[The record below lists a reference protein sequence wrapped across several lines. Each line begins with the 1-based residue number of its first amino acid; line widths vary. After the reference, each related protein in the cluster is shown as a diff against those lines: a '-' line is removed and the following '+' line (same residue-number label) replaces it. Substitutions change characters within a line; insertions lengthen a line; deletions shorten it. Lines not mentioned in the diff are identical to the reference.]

1 MEKVSLLHRISD
13 ALHSDLTMK
22 QILADVLALAIADLG
37 ANDGSIILLDDGG
50 QVADYVLAREEL
62 SPAEARQAVEQV
74 LTRGLAGWVIGH
86 KQAAIVTDTQQDERW
101 VLLPGDTLVVR
112 SAVAAPLLSGEVM
125 RGVLI
130 LVHSEPFH
138 FSEQHLSLL
147 TSIARH
153 AAIGVNNSLLLVQAQ
168 RRLRELSLFNEI
180 GQAIAT
186 LDLDTVLTLITEK
199 MARALEVERCALFL
213 LDESGQELVLRAA
226 DNPAWSGEFLGLH
239 LPLAARPQVADAI
252 ARQGPVEI
260 RDIFADERL
269 REFWPR
275 ARELGLRAH
284 LAVPLI
290 VKGKAIGAIS
300 LDRTGAR
307 PPFTAEDVNL
317 CQAIAHQAASA
328 IDNARLYQE
337 ARRRAEQLRLVND
350 VGRQISGILDVN
362 RLLWEVVRL
371 IRQTFDCYH
380 VSIALVEGDELVFKA
395 DVGSHYE
402 GGQVAGVHLRLGV
415 EGICGWVARTG
426 TPLLVSDVMQ
436 DSRYYHLE
444 DLPDTR
450 SELTVP
456 LKVQDRVIGVLDV
469 QSTAVGDFDESD
481 LALLQALAAQIAVTI
496 ENAHLFGAIR
506 EERAKLEAIING
518 TEDAIL
524 VTDDQGRVL
533 MVNTAGR
540 QALAGDVAG
549 DLEGLL
555 LREVTDN
562 VALLALWERART
574 GMESC
579 SAEVPLSDER
589 TLYAMLNPITGIG
602 WVAVMH
608 DITHL
613 KELDKLKSDFVSTV
627 SHDLRSPLQTIQTSA
642 ELLPRMGFL
651 NADQLEAVDRITRV
665 VRRMAELVKDLL
677 DIGRIEA
684 GVDMEMSPCSLREV
698 IVRAVESWEQEA
710 RSKRLALITDLPPS
724 LPAVLGN
731 AQRLGQVVS
740 NLLGNAI
747 KYTPQGQ
754 VAVRAYEQ
762 GEEVIVTVTDTGIG
776 IAPQHLPRVF
786 EKFYRAHTAVSGEVE
801 GTGLGLAIVKSAVE
815 RHGGRVWV
823 ESQVG
828 VGSTFAFA
836 LPIPEPGQA
845 GTRQEV

>member
-1 MEKVSLLHRISD
+1 MEKISLLSRISD

-22 QILADVLALAIADLG
+22 QILSEVLALAVSDLG
-37 ANDGSIILLDDGG
+37 AKDGSVILLDDGG

-62 SPAEARQAVEQV
+62 SPEEAQQAVEQV
-74 LTRGLAGWVIGH
+74 LAHGLAGWVVRH
-86 KQAAIVTDTQQDERW
+86 KQAAIVADTHLDERW
-101 VLLPGDTLVVR
+101 ILLPGDTQVVH
-112 SAVAAPLLSGEVM
+112 SAVAAPLLLGEVV

-130 LVHSEPFH
+130 LVHPEPHH

-153 AAIGVNNSLLLVQAQ
+153 AAIGLNNSFLLVQTQ
-168 RRLRELSLFNEI
+168 KRLHELSLFNEV

-186 LDLDTVLTLITEK
+186 LDLDAVLTLITEK
-199 MARALEVERCALFL
+199 TARALEVERCALFL
-213 LDESGQELVLRAA
+213 LDEGGQELVLRAA
-226 DNPAWSGEFLGLH
+226 DNPDWSGEFLGLR

-252 ARQGPVEI
+252 ARQEPVEI

-269 REFWPR
+269 REFWPQ
-275 ARELGLRAH
+275 ARELGLQAQ

-290 VKGKAIGAIS
+290 IKGKAIGAIS
-300 LDRTGAR
+300 LDRTWAR
-307 PPFTAEDVNL
+307 SPFTTEDVNL

-337 ARRRAEQLRLVND
+337 TRRRAEQLRLVND
-350 VGRQISGILDVN
+350 VSRQISGILDVN
-362 RLLWEVVRL
+362 LLLWEVVRL
-371 IRQTFDCYH
+371 IRETFDCYH
-380 VSIALVEGDELVFKA
+380 VSIALVEGDELLFKA
-395 DVGSHYE
+395 DVGRQDE
-402 GGQVAGVHLRLGV
+402 KGQVAGVRPCLGA
-415 EGICGWVARTG
+415 EGICAWVARTG
-426 TPLLVSDVMQ
+426 TPLRVPDVTQ
-436 DSRYYHLE
+436 DSRYRHLE

-450 SELTVP
+450 SELAVP
-456 LKVQDRVIGVLDV
+456 LKVKDRVIGVLDV
-469 QSTAVGDFDESD
+469 RSTAAGDFDESD
-481 LALLQALAAQIAVTI
+481 LALLQALAAQIAVAA
-496 ENAHLFGAIR
+496 ENARLFGTIQ

-533 MVNTAGR
+533 MVNAAGR
-540 QALAGDVAG
+540 RALAGDVAG
-549 DLEGLL
+549 GLEGLL
-555 LREVTDN
+555 LHEVTDN
-562 VALLALWERART
+562 TALLVLWERARA
-574 GMESC
+574 GRESC
-579 SAEVPLSDER
+579 SAEVPLADGR
-589 TLYAMLNPITGIG
+589 TLYAALNPITGIG

-608 DITHL
+608 DITYL

-651 NADQLEAVDRITRV
+651 NVDQREAVGRITRV
-665 VRRMAELVKDLL
+665 VGRMAELVRDLL

-684 GVDMEMSPCSLREV
+684 GVDMEMSPCSVEEV

-710 RSKRLALITDLPPS
+710 RAKGLALVTELSPS
-724 LPAVLGN
+724 LPLVLGN

-747 KYTPQGQ
+747 KYTLEGR
-754 VAVRAYEQ
+754 VTVRAYEQ
-762 GEEVIVTVTDTGIG
+762 DGEVIVTVIDTGVG

-786 EKFYRAHTAVSGEVE
+786 EKFYRARTAVTDEVE

-828 VGSTFAFA
+828 QGSTFAFA
-836 LPIPEPGQA
+836 LSVLEESERIDLA
-845 GTRQEV
+845 G